1 MFDGAGEYVGKDVL
15 GTGNQQ
21 SVFFF
26 KFFYQWMDRKRGV
39 GKKEGKEEQSVKWT
53 DCNDVFI
60 SMKKWGLNKKYKI
73 EVK

>member
-1 MFDGAGEYVGKDVL
+1 MDIGRQVKMCWGQGI
-15 GTGNQQ
+15 NR
-21 SVFFF
+21 VFFF
-26 KFFYQWMDRKRGV
+26 KNFYQWMDRKRGV

-60 SMKKWGLNKKYKI
+60 SMKKRGLNKKYKI